1 MPIFQKRTHFKAPP
15 ARTGRVSEAICPRV
29 IKSTDDCKSLHL
41 NLTNDKELRF
51 VDGIWIQHS
60 GHSKSTTELN
70 VDDLLK
76 LKGKMD
82 RLEQEN
88 NLLQVKVDVLIDL
101 LTENM
106 CKEEFKEK

>member
-1 MPIFQKRTHFKAPP
+1 M
-15 ARTGRVSEAICPRV
+15 
-29 IKSTDDCKSLHL
+29 
-41 NLTNDKELRF
+41 
-51 VDGIWIQHS
+51 
-60 GHSKSTTELN
+60 
-70 VDDLLK
+70 DDLLK